1 MDCDGLRRV
10 LFDHADGLLGRDDAD
25 AARDHLA
32 ACGPCRALQ
41 EEVRRNFTAMDAWD
55 DEDLPAGAFERLQ
68 ARIPV
73 PAAAAAAG
81 VAPRRP
87 AAGRSWVRLAVPYA
101 AGLATAAAAAWAFL
115 LPASTL
121 PVPRRSGEAPVAA
134 PDAVRLAGPGPGSG
148 SGVVPV
154 SAEGITADARPEPRA
169 PGSHATDLRRG
180 EQRLEFNDSFRGVRR
195 NFRIPG
201 DVDPGKVMLIDRVL
215 PDDEGVK

>member
-10 LFDHADGLLGRDDAD
+10 LFDHADGLLGREDAD

-55 DEDLPAGAFERLQ
+55 EEDLPAGAFGRLQ
-68 ARIPV
+68 AKL
-73 PAAAAAAG
+73 PA
-81 VAPRRP
+81 P
-87 AAGRSWVRLAVPYA
+87 AGRAGSAPSRSWIRLAVPYA

-121 PVPRRSGEAPVAA
+121 PVPRRSGETPVAA
-134 PDAVRLAGPGPGSG
+134 PDAVRAPSPGTGPGT
-148 SGVVPV
+148 GVVPA
-154 SAEGITADARPEPRA
+154 SAEGITADARSE
-169 PGSHATDLRRG
+169 SQVVELRKG
-180 EQRLEFNDSFRGVRR
+180 EQRLEFRDSSRGVRR

-201 DVDPGKVMLIDRVL
+201 DVDPSKVVYEVPGRIIL
-215 PDDEGVK
+215 DDEGVK